1 MSDAEPPVLYE
12 QKGAIVTVTLNR
24 PAVMNNFGGGL
35 FEALHDERAIG
46 ETVLRSDNAAA
57 GPYRFAE
64 TRCDPLTG

>member
-1 MSDAEPPVLYE
+1 MSETEPLAPYE
-12 QKGAIVTVTLNR
+12 QAGAPVAIARNQ
-24 PAVMNNFGGGL
+24 PEVMNNFGGGL

-57 GPYRFAE
+57 GPSRFAE